1 MPGSA
6 NAAASS
12 APVELFFFD
21 AASDVEVLGFGS
33 VAATATTAY
42 AVATGRRLLAIVD
55 VLRQLRVQWV
65 GVKLRF
71 WPGETVFLPR
81 FGRLQRGAA
90 CKRERQ
96 RKQDFQRVSAHSIPS
111 ERSATRKKRAN
122 LILDRAFSVIAEAY
136 FDVDNG
142 PARIDQIGA
151 WHAFNRVRLRR
162 STLVIV
168 DHGEAR
174 GIGLKKL
181 LRVGTAPIDVDCDN
195 GKAAVTVAL
204 LHLIHP
210 RERSSTRRAPRS
222 PKIDVYDPAAKI
234 RERHRLAVSG
244 HKRKR
249 RRRLADLRRA
259 RSRDK

>member
-1 MPGSA
+1 MCCVSF
-6 NAAASS
+6 ASS
-12 APVELFFFD
+12 ESASNCISGRARRSFSHGLGGCNVAQPV
-21 AASDVEVLGFGS
+21 S
-33 VAATATTAY
+33 VS
-42 AVATGRRLLAIVD
+42 
-55 VLRQLRVQWV
+55 
-65 GVKLRF
+65 
-71 WPGETVFLPR
+71 
-81 FGRLQRGAA
+81 
-90 CKRERQ
+90 
-96 RKQDFQRVSAHSIPS
+96 VSASKIS
-111 ERSATRKKRAN
+111 SGCLLIRSATRKKRAN

-249 RRRLADLRRA
+249 RRRLADLRGA